1 MTRPLGDLHAVVT
14 GGSSGIG
21 LAIARTLAET
31 GMAVTILGRD
41 RTRLDAA
48 TSSIGRGAVAHVCD
62 VTDEAA
68 VAATFAA
75 AAERAPIQVLVNN
88 AGAVE
93 TAPLA
98 KTSSAMWRRILE
110 VNVTA
115 AFLCQ
120 QQVLPA
126 MRAAGF
132 GRIVNVGS
140 TAALRGYAYVAAYVT
155 SKHALLGLTRATAA
169 EMVRHGITV
178 NAVCPGYTETPM
190 VERSIA
196 RIVEATGRSTDEARA
211 AITALNPQGRL
222 ITPEEVAAAVRW
234 LVGDDAA
241 AVTGQAI
248 VISGGEVM

>member
-1 MTRPLGDLHAVVT
+1 MTHRLDLHAVVT

-21 LAIARTLAET
+21 LAIARTLAES
-31 GMAVTILGRD
+31 GMIVSILGRD
-41 RTRLDAA
+41 RRRLDAA
-48 TSSIGRGAVAHVCD
+48 ASSISPRTMAHLCD

-75 AAERAPIQVLVNN
+75 IAERAPIQVLVNN

-98 KTSSAMWRRILE
+98 RTSSAMWRRLLE
-110 VNVTA
+110 VNATG

-126 MRAAGF
+126 MRADGY
-132 GRIVNVGS
+132 GRIVNIGS
-140 TAALRGYAYVAAYVT
+140 TAALRGYAYVAAYVA

-169 EMVRHGITV
+169 EMVKHGITV

-196 RIVEATGRSTDEARA
+196 RIVETTGRSADDARA

-222 ITPEEVAAAVRW
+222 ITPDEVAAAVRW
-234 LVGDDAA
+234 LVSPQAA

-248 VISGGEVM
+248 VLAGGELM